1 MNHTAFGSSLLTGK
15 KSAGGDGGASTKAN
29 ETAVAPGVNTSQSY
43 STFLNDKPCPKQE
56 QQKRDLLS
64 GSVIKDTKPQP
75 PKSMVSKLTTSSCNL
90 VNYHNSVG
98 QTSTKPMA

>member
-29 ETAVAPGVNTSQSY
+29 ETAVAPGINTSQSY

-56 QQKRDLLS
+56 Q
-64 GSVIKDTKPQP
+64 
-75 PKSMVSKLTTSSCNL
+75 
-90 VNYHNSVG
+90 
-98 QTSTKPMA
+98 